1 MLLGRNQCT
10 HTIRGINWSVSPLA
24 DDGRIRKPPGEL
36 ADMIPYN
43 IERLSLTLDAHHAL
57 RNGSGYVLG
66 ILSGFLKER
75 RSGGLEVLKFLE
87 FKNSS
92 RIYCNDCDAATR
104 RSRVSYVWNW
114 AVISLQ
120 EAVRIEVL
128 LEGYEMEFEQETDEA
143 KEQDDENWKGRAKG
157 LRCFGLI
164 SSVKGW

>member
-1 MLLGRNQCT
+1 M
-10 HTIRGINWSVSPLA
+10 
-24 DDGRIRKPPGEL
+24 
-36 ADMIPYN
+36 
-43 IERLSLTLDAHHAL
+43 
-57 RNGSGYVLG
+57 
-66 ILSGFLKER
+66 
-75 RSGGLEVLKFLE
+75 
-87 FKNSS
+87 
-92 RIYCNDCDAATR
+92 
-104 RSRVSYVWNW
+104 SYVWNW